1 MTEAKPGG
9 RRPWTVPEDVL
20 ARIADRAPRYDAE
33 NTFCAEDLDDLR
45 ASGYLR
51 IGVPIGDGGSGLG
64 LRATAAVQRTLA
76 GAAPATALAL
86 GMHQVWVQAA
96 RSVSARGESF
106 LQSVTDHAAADRL
119 LAFGVSEPGNDRV
132 LFDSLTTAEPDGDGG
147 YRFTGTKVS
156 TSLAPAWD
164 VLSVF
169 GKDTSGAEPLLVH
182 GFAVRGDGGIRHL
195 DDWDTLGMRATQS
208 RTTLLEGVHV
218 PAERIVRSLPVGPT
232 ADPLVFGV
240 FAAFELLVASV
251 YVGIAERALALTV
264 DRVRSRRAMDGTP
277 RADDP
282 DVRRALA
289 DMRGAVDA
297 AWLQVDALAR
307 DVDELDDH
315 GPRWFPLLV
324 GTKTRAVDAAQH
336 VVDEAMRVVG
346 GAAYRASD
354 ELARLARDVRAGQY
368 HPSTRDS
375 AARTIAAEVLGP
387 VGVRAAADAAVEAA
401 ADAGA
406 VATDAAAEADPA
418 AAADIAG

>member
-1 MTEAKPGG
+1 MTKAK
-9 RRPWTVPEDVL
+9 PWTVPDDLL
-20 ARIADRAPRYDAE
+20 ARLAERAPRYDAE
-33 NTFCAEDLDDLR
+33 NAFCTEDLDELR
-45 ASGYLR
+45 AAGYLR
-51 IGVPIGDGGSGLG
+51 IGVPIADGGSGLG
-64 LRATAAVQRTLA
+64 LRATAAVQREIA
-76 GAAPATALAL
+76 QAAPATALAL

-132 LFDSLTTAEPDGDGG
+132 LFDSLTEASPDGEGG

-169 GKDTSGAEPLLVH
+169 GKDSTGDEPRLVH
-182 GFAVRGDGGIRHL
+182 GFALRADGGIRHL

-218 PAERIVRSLPVGPT
+218 PADRIVRSLPVGPT

-251 YVGIAERALALTV
+251 YVGIATRALDLAV
-264 DRVRSRRAMDGTP
+264 ERVRDRREMDGLA

-282 DVRRALA
+282 DVRRAIA

-297 AWLQVDALAR
+297 VALQVDALAR
-307 DVDELDDH
+307 DVDELEDH
-315 GPRWFPLLV
+315 GARWFPLLV
-324 GTKTRAVDAAQH
+324 GTKARTVDAAQH

-346 GAAYRASD
+346 GGAYRASS

-368 HPSTRDS
+368 HPSSRDS
-375 AARTIAAEVLGP
+375 AARTIATEVLGP
-387 VGVRAAADAAVEAA
+387 PSVK
-401 ADAGA
+401 
-406 VATDAAAEADPA
+406 
-418 AAADIAG
+418 